1 MVSPMRRL
9 EGAESLLSDTG
20 MYTIMIFSLLLS
32 IGWLHPFNEG
42 QGSSQVGPLYMIM
55 LLLLLLLSRFSRV

>member
-1 MVSPMRRL
+1 
-9 EGAESLLSDTG
+9 